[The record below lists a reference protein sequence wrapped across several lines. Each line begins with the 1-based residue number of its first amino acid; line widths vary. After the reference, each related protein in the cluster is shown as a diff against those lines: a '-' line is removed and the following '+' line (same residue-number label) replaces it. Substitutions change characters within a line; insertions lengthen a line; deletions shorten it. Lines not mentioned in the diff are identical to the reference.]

1 MGVFPPNPRKDPP
14 NATTYRYLLWLHG
27 DAQTGRSDGHGCPIR
42 WPVGGAMAQDWG
54 RGVLEVFSAGLE
66 AMKGRSAADDECTLA
81 AQHSLAEPQYS
92 VRCDL
97 QSFLTHCSA
106 PRL

>member
-1 MGVFPPNPRKDPP
+1 
-14 NATTYRYLLWLHG
+14 
-27 DAQTGRSDGHGCPIR
+27 
-42 WPVGGAMAQDWG
+42 MAQDWG

-92 VRCDL
+92 VRCEL